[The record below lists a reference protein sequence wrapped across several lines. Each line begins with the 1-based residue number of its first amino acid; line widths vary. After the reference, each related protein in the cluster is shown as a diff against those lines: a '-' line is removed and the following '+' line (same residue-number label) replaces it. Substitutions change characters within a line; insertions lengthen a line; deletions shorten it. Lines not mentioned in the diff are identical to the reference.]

1 MDNKE
6 MEMLDRGRRRK
17 RLARRLRAG
26 SFRENGSVESRDT
39 DNIIIPAELAAD
51 TTAYNYEVEISGKEM
66 EMLDRGRRRKRLAR
80 RLRAGSFRENGSVE
94 SRDTDNIIIPAELAA
109 DTTAYNYEVEISGDV
124 QADNPLIATML
135 GLPTEVSFDARAA
148 GKVTAVTEAL
158 EQAVDDE
165 NIAVYLPLISR
176 ILGLSHQDPLEDL
189 ENLIADS
196 VAEIEL
202 DVKDTT
208 GNSLIEIA
216 PASDGELSITFTQE
230 EAIAGIL
237 DGVDITA
244 VGNTTLE
251 EAAAALENL
260 FEIELANGNGT
271 VTAGTE
277 ITGFDFSFSNQT
289 NSLEM
294 NVADP
299 DVLSNGI
306 ETRVNVTASGEF
318 SVNLDLSEIDSS
330 LDILGLGL
338 PPALSGNIGL
348 LGFLGIDE
356 LPLASGSFE
365 LQATREP
372 VSVPAV

>member
-1 MDNKE
+1 
-6 MEMLDRGRRRK
+6 
-17 RLARRLRAG
+17 
-26 SFRENGSVESRDT
+26 
-39 DNIIIPAELAAD
+39 
-51 TTAYNYEVEISGKEM
+51 
-66 EMLDRGRRRKRLAR
+66 
-80 RLRAGSFRENGSVE
+80 
-94 SRDTDNIIIPAELAA
+94 
-109 DTTAYNYEVEISGDV
+109 
-124 QADNPLIATML
+124 ML

>member
-1 MDNKE
+1 MDN
-6 MEMLDRGRRRK
+6 
-17 RLARRLRAG
+17 
-26 SFRENGSVESRDT
+26 
-39 DNIIIPAELAAD
+39 
-51 TTAYNYEVEISGKEM
+51 KEM